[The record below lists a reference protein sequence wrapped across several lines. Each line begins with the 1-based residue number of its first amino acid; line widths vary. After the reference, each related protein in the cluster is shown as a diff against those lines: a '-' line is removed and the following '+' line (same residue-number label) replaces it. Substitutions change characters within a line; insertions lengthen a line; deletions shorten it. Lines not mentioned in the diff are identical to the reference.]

1 MKKILFIFLS
11 IIILFLSFNYNI
23 FNRNKNMNSNT
34 YESYSE
40 YLVLSKIYQEKYSS
54 HTKYGLSI
62 INIKENEREP
72 NLINNF
78 NNYHKEYKFNNY
90 ISQVGLQGYLFSIMY
105 NKLHVSIKVMK
116 IICCIL
122 LSVILVMIC
131 KMIYKKI
138 NKLLAIAFYLT
149 FLLSPWI
156 AAFSKN
162 LYWVEFTWFL
172 PLLFSLM
179 LINNYDKKK
188 IYVPLIF
195 ISMLI
200 KCLCGYEFITTIM
213 LSTISFLLIEL
224 SNEKSNKKEV
234 IKTIFIVGITCLL
247 AFMTALFVHASLR
260 GNGNIFTGLES
271 IYKEDIARR
280 TINLPG
286 SNQFKDS
293 VYAESIQASI
303 FQTVKKYFSWNT
315 DIIFGINGKYFKPII
330 IVTIIILII
339 NIFIKK
345 KKECKKDFYM
355 YLIFLFTTLSWFI
368 LGKSHS
374 YIHIHMNYVLWYFGF
389 IQICLYI
396 ILKIFKI
403 KKLEGK

>member
-1 MKKILFIFLS
+1 M
-11 IIILFLSFNYNI
+11 
-23 FNRNKNMNSNT
+23 
-34 YESYSE
+34 
-40 YLVLSKIYQEKYSS
+40 
-54 HTKYGLSI
+54 
-62 INIKENEREP
+62 
-72 NLINNF
+72 
-78 NNYHKEYKFNNY
+78 
-90 ISQVGLQGYLFSIMY
+90 GLQGYLFSIMY